1 MQFFVFVLFCF
12 VFCVEVEEE
21 TTTLKNRWMTFCSN
35 YGSNFNDNNS
45 KIIKEAMTIMLAIV
59 IKDDKK
65 KVLSFLSSQ
74 LR

>member
-1 MQFFVFVLFCF
+1 
-12 VFCVEVEEE
+12 
-21 TTTLKNRWMTFCSN
+21 MTFCSN
-35 YGSNFNDNNS
+35 YGSNFYDNNN

-65 KVLSFLSSQ
+65 KVFSFLSSQ

>member
-1 MQFFVFVLFCF
+1 
-12 VFCVEVEEE
+12 
-21 TTTLKNRWMTFCSN
+21 MTFCSN

>member
-1 MQFFVFVLFCF
+1 
-12 VFCVEVEEE
+12 
-21 TTTLKNRWMTFCSN
+21 MTFCSN
-35 YGSNFNDNNS
+35 YGSNFNDNNN